1 MRKAKEVAGR
11 KCPICGKTENQVK
24 CGKIVRG
31 VKGAFAMI
39 AKNTTP
45 LTPKHESIPRK
56 SGNRQSKPIML
67 EQVDEG
73 LGKYLGLAKQTYIT
87 RLKKRL
93 KISKIITKL
102 WNLMNCTGL
111 SGRRGQTKHA
121 KTPM

>member
-73 LGKYLGLAKQTYIT
+73 LGKYLGLAKQTYIIG
-87 RLKKRL
+87 LK
-93 KISKIITKL
+93 
-102 WNLMNCTGL
+102 NG
-111 SGRRGQTKHA
+111 
-121 KTPM
+121 